1 MGVFL
6 CLAFVLSYNNGG
18 GNWINRLSTVFT
30 NLSTISGSLS
40 TVIQIYQPSPKNYQL
55 STNNLTHYSVI
66 SSFVI
71 VVYWVE
77 NKNPKLKES
86 ILQRFAN

>member
-6 CLAFVLSYNNGG
+6 CLVFVLSYNNGG

-55 STNNLTHYSVI
+55 STNNLTHFSVI

-71 VVYWVE
+71 VVYWVK